1 MYRVSTLFKHISIN
15 YKNVLFT
22 VVFLNKV
29 INITS
34 KFKEIYCYLTEISK
48 NINEISLTNCTL
60 ILNIEISSQATETG
74 KYLHFSYNSYLLSS
88 KIQ

>member
-1 MYRVSTLFKHISIN
+1 MYRVSTLFKHIYIN
-15 YKNVLFT
+15 YSCVPQQS
-22 VVFLNKV
+22 
-29 INITS
+29 NITS

-74 KYLHFSYNSYLLSS
+74 KHLHFSYNSHLLSS